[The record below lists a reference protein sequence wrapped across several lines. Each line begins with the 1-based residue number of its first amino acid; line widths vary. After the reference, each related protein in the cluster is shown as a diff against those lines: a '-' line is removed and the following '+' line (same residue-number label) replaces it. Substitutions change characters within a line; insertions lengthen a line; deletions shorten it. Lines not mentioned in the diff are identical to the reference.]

1 MENLYPDYFKED
13 DHYSIKVKVAK
24 DSATPPHI
32 LEHLSNDD
40 NWMVRSGVALNPNTP
55 PEVLTKLAHSKQR
68 NIRYRVSNN
77 PNTPEEVRQWLVVD
91 KGGKPVAQEI
101 EERKEQERFYEENRI
116 KNKIKHLNISDEKKN
131 ELKKLNS
138 ILWIKFQISQLPP
151 RGSSFYRYFLDTK
164 ENPPSYD
171 EQCQSIIKYA
181 NENYDELPYVINVL
195 EHLQYD

>member
-1 MENLYPDYFKED
+1 MTMENLYPDYFKED
-13 DHYSIKVKVAK
+13 DHYSVKVKVAK
-24 DSATPPHI
+24 DPATPPHI

-40 NWMVRSGVALNPNTP
+40 NWMVRSGVALNHNTP
-55 PEVLTKLAHSKQR
+55 PEVLEKLAHSKQR
-68 NIRYRVSNN
+68 NIRYRVSEN
-77 PNTPEEVRQWLVVD
+77 PNTPEEVLHWLVLD

-101 EERKEQERFYEENRI
+101 KKRKEQERFYEENRIKNQI

-151 RGSSFYRYFLDTK
+151 RGSSFYRYFLDPK

-171 EQCQSIIKYA
+171 EKCQSIIKYA
-181 NENYDELPYVINVL
+181 NQNYDELPCLLTI
-195 EHLQYD
+195 

>member
-68 NIRYRVSNN
+68 NIRYRVSKN
-77 PNTPEEVRQWLVVD
+77 PNTPEEVLYWLVVD
-91 KGGKPVAQEI
+91 KDKGTVMEYR
-101 EERKEQERFYEENRI
+101 EY
-116 KNKIKHLNISDEKKN
+116 
-131 ELKKLNS
+131 LKKLEKEMEAYQK
-138 ILWIKFQISQLPP
+138 LFQILEENGICFVTPHQLSQW
-151 RGSSFYRYFLDTK
+151 R
-164 ENPPSYD
+164 
-171 EQCQSIIKYA
+171 SIRS
-181 NENYDELPYVINVL
+181 
-195 EHLQYD
+195 